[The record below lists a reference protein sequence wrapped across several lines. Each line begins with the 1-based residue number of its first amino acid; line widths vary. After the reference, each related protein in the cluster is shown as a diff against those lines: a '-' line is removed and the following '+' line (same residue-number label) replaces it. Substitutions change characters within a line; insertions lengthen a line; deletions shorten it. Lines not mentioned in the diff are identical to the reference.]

1 MSDVTNNSRSEKPP
15 GAGSS
20 SIDLID
26 IDLFFKALA
35 LKPGISVVDLGSGP
49 GDYSIP
55 IATVIGSEGR
65 VYAVDLWQGCVEFLQ
80 SEIVRLGIVNIEP
93 ILADMSKRLPFE
105 GDSIDACLMAT
116 ILHDLKDNQSHD
128 AALTEVKRILKKG
141 GIFAVVEFT
150 KRDGPPGP
158 PASIRLS
165 PEETTMLVEPHGF
178 TRKGL
183 YDLGPCTSLVI
194 YSNTY
199 RVTPRPPAD
208 RMIQDENPG
217 SENILDNKL

>member
-1 MSDVTNNSRSEKPP
+1 MSTVTNNSRTAIPP

-35 LKPGISVVDLGSGP
+35 LKPGMSVVDLGCGP

-55 IATVIGSEGR
+55 IAKIIGKEGR
-65 VYAVDLWQGCVEFLQ
+65 VYAVDLWEGCIEFLK
-80 SEIVRLGIVNIEP
+80 SEIERLRIVNIEP

-105 GDSIDACLMAT
+105 GESIDVCLMAT
-116 ILHDLKDNQSHD
+116 ILHDLKDNKSHD
-128 AALTEVKRILKKG
+128 AALSEVKRFLKKG
-141 GIFAVVEFT
+141 GIFVIVEFT

-165 PEETTMLVEPHGF
+165 PEETASLVEPHGF
-178 TRKGL
+178 IRKGL
-183 YDLGPCTSLVI
+183 YDLGPCTYLVI
-194 YSNTY
+194 YRS
-199 RVTPRPPAD
+199 
-208 RMIQDENPG
+208 I
-217 SENILDNKL
+217 

>member
-1 MSDVTNNSRSEKPP
+1 MRDATKDSRSEIPP

-26 IDLFFKALA
+26 VDLFFQALA

-55 IATVIGSEGR
+55 IAKIIGREGR
-65 VYAVDLWQGCVEFLQ
+65 VYAVDLWEGCIDFLK
-80 SEIVRLGIVNIEP
+80 SEIERLGIVNIDP
-93 ILADMSKRLPFE
+93 ILTDMSKRLPFE
-105 GDSIDACLMAT
+105 GESIDACLMAT

-128 AALTEVKRILKKG
+128 ATLTEVKRFLKKG
-141 GIFAVVEFT
+141 GIFAIVEFT

-165 PEETTMLVEPHGF
+165 PEETAMLVEPHGF
-178 TRKGL
+178 IRKGL
-183 YDLGPCTSLVI
+183 YDLGPCTYLMV
-194 YSNTY
+194 YSS
-199 RVTPRPPAD
+199 
-208 RMIQDENPG
+208 I
-217 SENILDNKL
+217 

>member
-1 MSDVTNNSRSEKPP
+1 MSDRTNNSRTAIPP

-26 IDLFFKALA
+26 VDLFFQALA

-55 IATVIGSEGR
+55 IANIIGNEGR
-65 VYAVDLWQGCVEFLQ
+65 VYAVDLWEGCIEFLR
-80 SEIVRLGIVNIEP
+80 SEIERLGIVNIEP

-105 GDSIDACLMAT
+105 GESIDVCLMAT
-116 ILHDLKDNQSHD
+116 ILHDLKENQSHD
-128 AALTEVKRILKKG
+128 AALSEVKRFLKKG
-141 GIFAVVEFT
+141 GIFAVIEFT

-165 PEETTMLVEPHGF
+165 PEETARLVEPHGF

-183 YDLGPCTSLVI
+183 YDLGPCTYL
-194 YSNTY
+194 
-199 RVTPRPPAD
+199 
-208 RMIQDENPG
+208 MIF
-217 SENILDNKL
+217 SRA

>member
-1 MSDVTNNSRSEKPP
+1 MSELMSDSRPAIPP

-26 IDLFFKALA
+26 VDLFFQALA
-35 LKPGISVVDLGSGP
+35 LKPGMFVVDLGSGP

-55 IATVIGSEGR
+55 IAKIIGNTGR
-65 VYAVDLWQGCVEFLQ
+65 VYAVDLWEGCIEFLK
-80 SEIVRLGIVNIEP
+80 SEITRLGIVNIAP
-93 ILADMSKRLPFE
+93 LLADMSKRLPFE
-105 GDSIDACLMAT
+105 GESIDACLMAT

-128 AALTEVKRILKKG
+128 AALSEVKRFLKKG

-165 PEETTMLVEPHGF
+165 PEETALLVEPHDF
-178 TRKGL
+178 IRRGL
-183 YDLGPCTSLVI
+183 YDLGPCTYLVI
-194 YSNTY
+194 YS
-199 RVTPRPPAD
+199 
-208 RMIQDENPG
+208 RM
-217 SENILDNKL
+217 

>member
-1 MSDVTNNSRSEKPP
+1 MNDVINESRPEKPP

-26 IDLFFKALA
+26 VDLFFQVLA
-35 LKPGISVVDLGSGP
+35 LKPGLSVVDLGSGP

-55 IATVIGSEGR
+55 IAKIIGSEGR
-65 VYAVDLWQGCVEFLQ
+65 VYAVDLWEGCIEFLQ
-80 SEIVRLGIVNIEP
+80 SEIKRLGIINIEP

-116 ILHDLKDNQSHD
+116 ILHDLKENQSHD
-128 AALTEVKRILKKG
+128 AALSEVKRFLKKG

-165 PEETTMLVEPHGF
+165 PEETAVLVEPHGF
-178 TRKGL
+178 IRRGL
-183 YDLGPCTSLVI
+183 YDLGPCTYLMV
-194 YSNTY
+194 YSS
-199 RVTPRPPAD
+199 
-208 RMIQDENPG
+208 I
-217 SENILDNKL
+217 

>member
-1 MSDVTNNSRSEKPP
+1 MSDRTNNSRTAIPP

-26 IDLFFKALA
+26 VDLFFQVLA

-55 IATVIGSEGR
+55 IANIIGKEGR
-65 VYAVDLWQGCVEFLQ
+65 VYAVDLWEGCVEFLK
-80 SEIVRLGIVNIEP
+80 SEIERLGIVNIEP
-93 ILADMSKRLPFE
+93 VLADMSKRLPFD
-105 GDSIDACLMAT
+105 GGSIDACLMAT
-116 ILHDLKDNQSHD
+116 ILHDLKENQSHD
-128 AALTEVKRILKKG
+128 EALSEVKRFLKKG
-141 GIFAVVEFT
+141 GIFAIVEFT

-165 PEETTMLVEPHGF
+165 PEETAMLVEPHGF

-183 YDLGPCTSLVI
+183 YDLGPCTYLVI
-194 YSNTY
+194 YGRS
-199 RVTPRPPAD
+199 
-208 RMIQDENPG
+208 
-217 SENILDNKL
+217 

>member
-1 MSDVTNNSRSEKPP
+1 MSDRTNNSRTAIPP

-26 IDLFFKALA
+26 VDLFFQALA

-55 IATVIGSEGR
+55 IAKIIGSEGR
-65 VYAVDLWQGCVEFLQ
+65 VYAVDLWEGCIEFLQ
-80 SEIVRLGIVNIEP
+80 SEIKRLGIINIEP

-116 ILHDLKDNQSHD
+116 ILHDLKENQSHD
-128 AALTEVKRILKKG
+128 AALSEVKRFLKKG

-165 PEETTMLVEPHGF
+165 PEETAVLVEPHGF
-178 TRKGL
+178 IQRGL
-183 YDLGPCTSLVI
+183 YDLGPCTYLMV
-194 YSNTY
+194 YSS
-199 RVTPRPPAD
+199 
-208 RMIQDENPG
+208 I
-217 SENILDNKL
+217 

>member
-1 MSDVTNNSRSEKPP
+1 MSDRTNNSRTAIPP

-26 IDLFFKALA
+26 VDLFFQALA
-35 LKPGISVVDLGSGP
+35 LKPGISVADLGCGP

-55 IATVIGSEGR
+55 IATVIGKEGR
-65 VYAVDLWQGCVEFLQ
+65 VYAVDLWEGCIEFLQ
-80 SEIVRLGIVNIEP
+80 SEIKRLETVNIEP

-105 GDSIDACLMAT
+105 GESIDVCLMAT
-116 ILHDLKDNQSHD
+116 ILHDLKENRSHD
-128 AALTEVKRILKKG
+128 AALSEVKRILKKE

-158 PASIRLS
+158 PASIRIS
-165 PEETTMLVEPHGF
+165 PEEMAALVEPHGF

-183 YDLGPCTSLVI
+183 YDLGPCTYLVI
-194 YSNTY
+194 YSS
-199 RVTPRPPAD
+199 
-208 RMIQDENPG
+208 I
-217 SENILDNKL
+217 

>member
-1 MSDVTNNSRSEKPP
+1 MSDRTDNSRTAIPP

-26 IDLFFKALA
+26 VDLFFQALA
-35 LKPGISVVDLGSGP
+35 LKPGLSVVDLGSGP

-65 VYAVDLWQGCVEFLQ
+65 VYAVDLWEGCIEFLK
-80 SEIVRLGIVNIEP
+80 SEIERLGIGNIEP

-105 GDSIDACLMAT
+105 GGSIDVCLMAT

-128 AALTEVKRILKKG
+128 AALTEVKRFLKKD

-165 PEETTMLVEPHGF
+165 PEETAALVEPHGF

-183 YDLGPCTSLVI
+183 YDLGPCTYLVI
-194 YSNTY
+194 Y
-199 RVTPRPPAD
+199 
-208 RMIQDENPG
+208 G
-217 SENILDNKL
+217 SS

>member
-1 MSDVTNNSRSEKPP
+1 MNDVANNSRTAIPP

-26 IDLFFKALA
+26 VDLFFQVLA
-35 LKPGISVVDLGSGP
+35 LKPGLSVVDLGSGP

-55 IATVIGSEGR
+55 IAKIIGSEGR
-65 VYAVDLWQGCVEFLQ
+65 VYAVDLWEGCIEFLQ
-80 SEIVRLGIVNIEP
+80 SEIKRLGIINIEP

-116 ILHDLKDNQSHD
+116 ILHDLKENQSHD
-128 AALTEVKRILKKG
+128 AALSEVKRFLKKG

-165 PEETTMLVEPHGF
+165 PEETAVLVEPHGF
-178 TRKGL
+178 IRRGL
-183 YDLGPCTSLVI
+183 YDLGPCTYLMV
-194 YSNTY
+194 YSS
-199 RVTPRPPAD
+199 
-208 RMIQDENPG
+208 I
-217 SENILDNKL
+217 

>member
-1 MSDVTNNSRSEKPP
+1 MSDRTNNSRTAIPP

-26 IDLFFKALA
+26 VDLFFQALA

-55 IATVIGSEGR
+55 IAKIIGKEGR
-65 VYAVDLWQGCVEFLQ
+65 VYAVDLWQGCIEFLQ
-80 SEIVRLGIVNIEP
+80 SEIKRLGIVNIEP

-105 GDSIDACLMAT
+105 GESIDVCLMAT
-116 ILHDLKDNQSHD
+116 ILHDLKENQSHD
-128 AALTEVKRILKKG
+128 AALSEVKRFLKKG

-165 PEETTMLVEPHGF
+165 PEETARLVEPHGF

-183 YDLGPCTSLVI
+183 YDLGSCTYLVI
-194 YSNTY
+194 YGRS
-199 RVTPRPPAD
+199 
-208 RMIQDENPG
+208 
-217 SENILDNKL
+217 

>member
-1 MSDVTNNSRSEKPP
+1 MSDETNSNRPEKPP

-26 IDLFFKALA
+26 VDLFFRALA

-55 IATVIGSEGR
+55 MAKRIGDEGR
-65 VYAVDLWQGCVEFLQ
+65 VFAVDLWQGCIEFLK
-80 SEIVRLGIVNIEP
+80 SEIARQGIVNIEP
-93 ILADMSKRLPFE
+93 VLADMSERLPFE
-105 GDSIDACLMAT
+105 GESIDACLMAT

-128 AALTEVKRILKKG
+128 AALTEVKRFLKKG
-141 GIFAVVEFT
+141 GIFAIVEFT

-165 PEETTMLVEPHGF
+165 PEETALLVEPHGF

-183 YDLGPCTSLVI
+183 YDLGPCTYLVI
-194 YSNTY
+194 YSS
-199 RVTPRPPAD
+199 
-208 RMIQDENPG
+208 I
-217 SENILDNKL
+217 

>member
-1 MSDVTNNSRSEKPP
+1 MNNIRQEIPP

-26 IDLFFKALA
+26 VDLFFQTLA
-35 LKPGISVVDLGSGP
+35 LKPGTSVVDLGCGP

-55 IATVIGSEGR
+55 IAKIIGKEGS
-65 VYAVDLWQGCVEFLQ
+65 VYAVDLWEGCIDFLK
-80 SEIVRLGIVNIEP
+80 SEIVHLGIANIEP

-105 GDSIDACLMAT
+105 GESIDVCLMAT
-116 ILHDLKDNQSHD
+116 ILHDLKDNRSHD
-128 AALTEVKRILKKG
+128 ATLAEVKRFLKKG

-165 PEETTMLVEPHGF
+165 PGETASLVEPHGF
-178 TRKGL
+178 IRKGL
-183 YDLGPCTSLVI
+183 YDLGPCTYLMI
-194 YSNTY
+194 YSS
-199 RVTPRPPAD
+199 
-208 RMIQDENPG
+208 I
-217 SENILDNKL
+217 

>member
-1 MSDVTNNSRSEKPP
+1 MSDKTNNIRSEIPP

-26 IDLFFKALA
+26 VDLFFKALA

-55 IATVIGSEGR
+55 IAKIIGSKGR
-65 VYAVDLWQGCVEFLQ
+65 VYAVDLWEGCIEFLK
-80 SEIVRLGIVNIEP
+80 SEIERLGIVNIEP

-105 GDSIDACLMAT
+105 GESIDACLMAT
-116 ILHDLKDNQSHD
+116 ILHDLKENRSHD
-128 AALTEVKRILKKG
+128 AALTEVKRFLKKG
-141 GIFAVVEFT
+141 GIFAIVEFT

-165 PEETTMLVEPHGF
+165 PEETAMLVEPHGF

-183 YDLGPCTSLVI
+183 YDLGPCTYLVI
-194 YSNTY
+194 YG
-199 RVTPRPPAD
+199 RA
-208 RMIQDENPG
+208 
-217 SENILDNKL
+217 

>member
-1 MSDVTNNSRSEKPP
+1 MNDRTDNSRKAIPP

-26 IDLFFKALA
+26 VDLFFQALA

-65 VYAVDLWQGCVEFLQ
+65 VYAVDLWAGCIEFLQ
-80 SEIVRLGIVNIEP
+80 SEIARLGIVNIEP
-93 ILADMSKRLPFE
+93 ILADMSKRLPFAGE
-105 GDSIDACLMAT
+105 SIDVCVMAT
-116 ILHDLKDNQSHD
+116 ILHDLKENQSHD

-165 PEETTMLVEPHGF
+165 PEETAALVEPHGF
-178 TRKGL
+178 TRKGM
-183 YDLGPCTSLVI
+183 YDLGPCTYLVI
-194 YSNTY
+194 YSS
-199 RVTPRPPAD
+199 
-208 RMIQDENPG
+208 I
-217 SENILDNKL
+217 

>member
-1 MSDVTNNSRSEKPP
+1 MNDVINESRPEKPP

-26 IDLFFKALA
+26 VDLFFQVLE

-55 IATVIGSEGR
+55 IANIIGKEGR
-65 VYAVDLWQGCVEFLQ
+65 VYAVDLWAGCIEFLK
-80 SEIVRLGIVNIEP
+80 SEIERLGIVNIEP

-105 GDSIDACLMAT
+105 GESIDACLMAT

-128 AALTEVKRILKKG
+128 AALTEVKRFLKKD

-165 PEETTMLVEPHGF
+165 PEETAMLVEPHGF
-178 TRKGL
+178 TRKGQ
-183 YDLGPCTSLVI
+183 YDLGPCTYLMI
-194 YSNTY
+194 YGRS
-199 RVTPRPPAD
+199 
-208 RMIQDENPG
+208 
-217 SENILDNKL
+217 

>member
-1 MSDVTNNSRSEKPP
+1 MRDATNNSRSEKPP

-26 IDLFFKALA
+26 VDLFFQALA

-55 IATVIGSEGR
+55 IAKLIGKEGR
-65 VYAVDLWQGCVEFLQ
+65 VYAVDLWEGCIEFLK
-80 SEIVRLGIVNIEP
+80 SEIVRLEIVNIEP
-93 ILADMSKRLPFE
+93 VLADMSKRLPFE
-105 GDSIDACLMAT
+105 GESVDVCLMAT

-128 AALTEVKRILKKG
+128 ATLTEVKRFLKKG
-141 GIFAVVEFT
+141 GMFAVVEFT

-165 PEETTMLVEPHGF
+165 PEETARLVEPHGF

-183 YDLGPCTSLVI
+183 YDLGPCTYLMI
-194 YSNTY
+194 YS
-199 RVTPRPPAD
+199 RA
-208 RMIQDENPG
+208 
-217 SENILDNKL
+217 

>member
-1 MSDVTNNSRSEKPP
+1 MRDATNNSRPEKPP

-26 IDLFFKALA
+26 VDLFFQALA

-55 IATVIGSEGR
+55 IAKVIGKEGR
-65 VYAVDLWQGCVEFLQ
+65 VYAVDLWEGCIEFLK
-80 SEIVRLGIVNIEP
+80 SEIERLGIVNIEP

-105 GDSIDACLMAT
+105 GESIDVCLMAT

-128 AALTEVKRILKKG
+128 AALTEVKRFLKKG

-165 PEETTMLVEPHGF
+165 PEETAMLVEPHGF
-178 TRKGL
+178 IRKGL
-183 YDLGPCTSLVI
+183 YDLGPCTYLMI
-194 YSNTY
+194 YSS
-199 RVTPRPPAD
+199 
-208 RMIQDENPG
+208 I
-217 SENILDNKL
+217 